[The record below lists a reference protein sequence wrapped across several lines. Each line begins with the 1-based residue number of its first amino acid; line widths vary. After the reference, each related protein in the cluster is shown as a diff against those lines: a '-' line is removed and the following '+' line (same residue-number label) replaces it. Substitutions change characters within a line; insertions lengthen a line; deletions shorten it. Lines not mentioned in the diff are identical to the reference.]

1 MADARSA
8 ASSRTADAI
17 GSVIV
22 IGAGP
27 AGLTAAYELT
37 RLGVRTTVFD
47 QDQRVGGLAQTAS
60 YKGFRFDIGGHR
72 FFTKLPLVQALWRQ
86 MLGADFLKRPRLSRI
101 YYGGKFFHYPLKA
114 TNTLGNLGVF
124 TSLAVLVSYARA
136 KVSPVHPVVSF
147 EDWISNKFGRKL
159 FEMFFKSY
167 TEKVWGIPCNQISAE
182 WAAQR
187 IKGLSLRTALLNM
200 IMGDRGRL
208 WTKGSIKTLI
218 GEFEYPR
225 LGPGMMWEAFRDR
238 IVAADGRVELGCR
251 VVSLVHD
258 GAKIVRVEIERD
270 GQRTTHAADHVIAT
284 MPVRE
289 LASVLTPAL
298 PQEALDAANRLA
310 YRDFVTVAIVVRQR
324 DVFPDNWIYIHDPS
338 VQVGRIQ
345 NFKNWS
351 PEMVPDAAMTCLG
364 LEYFCSEGDALW
376 SLSDEA
382 FVDLARR
389 EVVQIGLAAAD
400 AIVDGAVVRAKKAY
414 PVYDAGYVDA
424 LNIVRRHLKPLANLQ
439 LIGRNGMHKYNNQDH
454 SMLTAFLAV
463 RNLLGERHDLWAVNA
478 DDEYHEELSDIEIGA
493 NAEAVELSDIR
504 ALAET
509 QPRVPIRI
517 ESAKS

>member
-1 MADARSA
+1 MADPRSA

-238 IVAADGRVELGCR
+238 
-251 VVSLVHD
+251 
-258 GAKIVRVEIERD
+258 IVRVEIERD